1 MNIKRV
7 LAACCTA
14 AVLTIAASGC
24 GSAAKKAVDHELKRN
39 GVDINEKDSSVTIKD
54 DSGNA
59 LTYGSDKLP
68 EGWPDELAMP
78 DGTTIITAL
87 KNASSS
93 GEVLAVSVGSKKSV
107 KDFVKAL
114 SDELS
119 DAGWKKDQSLNY
131 GGGTTDESQTV
142 SYKKNGKVVVIIA
155 TSTTESDFKSNGQ
168 ITVAPSDDDGSSDSG
183 GALSS

>member
-1 MNIKRV
+1 MNPKRV
-7 LAACCTA
+7 IVACCA
-14 AVLTIAASGC
+14 AVVLTIAASGC

-39 GVDINEKDSSVTIKD
+39 GVDVNEKDSSVTIKD

-131 GGGTTDESQTV
+131 GGGTDESQTV

-168 ITVAPSDDDGSSDSG
+168 ITVAPSDEDSSSDSG